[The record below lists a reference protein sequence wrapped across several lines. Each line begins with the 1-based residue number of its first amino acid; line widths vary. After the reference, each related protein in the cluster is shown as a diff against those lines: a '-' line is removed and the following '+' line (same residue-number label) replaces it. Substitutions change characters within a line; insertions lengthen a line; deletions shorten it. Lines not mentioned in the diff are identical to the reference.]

1 MRPDVAFATSRRSK
15 SYVPTQQK
23 LRPDVVKDTS
33 GRNFGSV
40 LVAIWKLF
48 CVGNEN
54 VETLCHTLH
63 LTIHLFQIF
72 SPNKSSNPTSL

>member
-1 MRPDVAFATSRRSK
+1 MHPDA
-15 SYVPTQQK
+15 
-23 LRPDVVKDTS
+23 VKDTS

-48 CVGNEN
+48 CIGNEN
-54 VETLCHTLH
+54 GETLCHTLH
-63 LTIHLFQIF
+63 LTIHLFQTF